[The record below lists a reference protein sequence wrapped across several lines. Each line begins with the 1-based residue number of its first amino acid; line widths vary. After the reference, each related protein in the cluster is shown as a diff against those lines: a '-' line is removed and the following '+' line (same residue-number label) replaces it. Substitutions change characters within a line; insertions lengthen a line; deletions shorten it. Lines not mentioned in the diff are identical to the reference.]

1 MPNIKTSFATAGAIL
16 GLASLFS
23 LWAPAAVAQ
32 AEDATNGTAPAATEE
47 TGDQGA
53 TAQPQAPDEVVR
65 NAVQRV
71 RGLIQENAERY
82 TEDKEAFYAMI
93 DREIIPHFDMPYIA
107 RLVLGRHARQAEPDQ
122 RRRFASAFKETLT
135 RTYAD
140 AMLQYNSSVEAEFLP
155 LRMPEGAERATV
167 ETRLKVEDG
176 EPIPISFVMHKVDSE
191 WLIYDISVEGI
202 SLVTNF
208 RAQFNQ
214 RIREDGL
221 DALIEK
227 LEAGQ
232 IEAPATGD
240 SASQ

>member
-1 MPNIKTSFATAGAIL
+1 MSNNKIAYLPIAGALL
-16 GLASLFS
+16 GFASLISFWVPS
-23 LWAPAAVAQ
+23 AMAQ
-32 AEDATNGTAPAATEE
+32 ADAEVDANGQSEQA
-47 TGDQGA
+47 GDNRA
-53 TAQPQAPDEVVR
+53 ESKAQAPDDVVR
-65 NAVQRV
+65 DAVRRV
-71 RGLIQENAERY
+71 RGLIRDNAERY
-82 TEDKEAFYAMI
+82 ETDKDAFYAMI

-107 RLVLGRHARQAEPDQ
+107 RLVLGRHARQADADQ
-122 RRRFASAFKETLT
+122 RGRFAKAFKQTLT

-167 ETRLKVEDG
+167 ETRLKVEGG
-176 EPIPISFVMHKVDSE
+176 EPIPISFVMHKVDGE

-232 IEAPATGD
+232 IDAPATGD
-240 SASQ
+240 NTAQ

>member
-1 MPNIKTSFATAGAIL
+1 MLNKKMANVPIAGALL
-16 GLASLFS
+16 GLAAMISFWMPS
-23 LWAPAAVAQ
+23 AMAQ
-32 AEDATNGTAPAATEE
+32 ADTESDASGQQTEQAN
-47 TGDQGA
+47 DKGA
-53 TAQPQAPDEVVR
+53 EAKAQAPDEVVR
-65 NAVQRV
+65 NAVGRV
-71 RGLIQENAERY
+71 RDLIRDNAERY
-82 TEDKEAFYAMI
+82 ETDKEAFYEMI

-107 RLVLGRHARQAEPDQ
+107 RLVLGRHARQADSDQ
-122 RRRFASAFKETLT
+122 RRRFARAFKRTLT

-155 LRMPEGAERATV
+155 LRMPEDAERATV
-167 ETRLKVEDG
+167 ETRLKVEGG
-176 EPIPISFVMHKVDSE
+176 EPIPISFVMHKVDGE

-240 SASQ
+240 NATQ

>member
-1 MPNIKTSFATAGAIL
+1 MSHDKIFSLSAAGAL
-16 GLASLFS
+16 LALIGSAMPLS
-23 LWAPAAVAQ
+23 VSAQDAAPTAKES
-32 AEDATNGTAPAATEE
+32 AEAEAGNEAK
-47 TGDQGA
+47 
-53 TAQPQAPDEVVR
+53 APDEVVR
-65 NAVQRV
+65 EAVQRV
-71 RGLIQENAERY
+71 RGLIQENAETY
-82 TEDKEAFYAMI
+82 TEDKDAFYAMI

-107 RLVLGRHARQAEPDQ
+107 RLVLGRHARQAEPEQ
-122 RRRFASAFKETLT
+122 RRRFAIAFKETLT

-155 LRMPEGAERATV
+155 LRMADDAERATV

-176 EPIPISFVMHKVDSE
+176 EPIPISFVMHKVDGE

-221 DALIEK
+221 DALIK
-227 LEAGQ
+227 RLESGAIETSPTGSGSGQ
-232 IEAPATGD
+232 
-240 SASQ
+240 

>member
-1 MPNIKTSFATAGAIL
+1 MTQNKNASFPVAATFL
-16 GLASLFS
+16 GLAALLGSGMPMAF
-23 LWAPAAVAQ
+23 AQDAANGDADAAMA
-32 AEDATNGTAPAATEE
+32 AEAK
-47 TGDQGA
+47 
-53 TAQPQAPDEVVR
+53 APDVIVR

-71 RGLIQENAERY
+71 RGLIQENADRY
-82 TEDKEAFYAMI
+82 REDKDAFYAMI

-107 RLVLGRHARQAEPDQ
+107 RLVLGRHARQAEPEQ
-122 RRRFASAFKETLT
+122 RRRFATAFKETLT

-155 LRMPEGAERATV
+155 LRMADDAERATV

-176 EPIPISFVMHKVDSE
+176 EPIPISFVMHTVDGE

-214 RIREDGL
+214 RIREEGL
-221 DALIEK
+221 DALITK
-227 LEAGQ
+227 LESGA
-232 IEAPATGD
+232 IEASPTGETD
-240 SASQ
+240 SQ

>member
-1 MPNIKTSFATAGAIL
+1 MPNIKTSFATAGALL

-23 LWAPAAVAQ
+23 LWTPTAIAQTDGETDGKAAAQ
-32 AEDATNGTAPAATEE
+32 TEQ
-47 TGDQGA
+47 TSDKA
-53 TAQPQAPDEVVR
+53 KASQPQAPDEVIR

-82 TEDKEAFYAMI
+82 TEDKQAFYAMI

-122 RRRFASAFKETLT
+122 RGRFASAFKETLT

-155 LRMPEGAERATV
+155 LRMPEDAERATV

-176 EPIPISFVMHKVDSE
+176 EPIPISFVMHKVDGE

-221 DALIEK
+221 DALIKK

-232 IEAPATGD
+232 IETSATGE